1 MKNARNEARG
11 EANLHA
17 ETSKALGTTDQK
29 IQELTTKVTAKEGER
44 RSSEA
49 GLKNAQDQAE
59 KRRKKLHYVEIK
71 LAIARQQAVDL
82 KVELEK
88 AKETA
93 RAAKEATKA
102 SKQKSYILGV

>member
-1 MKNARNEARG
+1 MKNARNEARV
-11 EANLHA
+11 EANLHTK
-17 ETSKALGTTDQK
+17 TSKALGTIEQK

-59 KRRKKLHYVEIK
+59 KRRKKLHYAEIK
-71 LAIARQQAVDL
+71 LVIARQQAVDL

-88 AKETA
+88 AKEIA